1 MEREKFT
8 EILAMD
14 GFEEVVTVTK
24 EPHGFLSTHTH
35 PFEAK
40 ALILSGEL
48 RLWVGNAEQT
58 LRVGQVFH
66 LLSDEPHSEQYGP
79 EGVTYLVGRK

>member
-1 MEREKFT
+1 MEREDFT
-8 EILAMD
+8 EILARE
-14 GFEEVVTVTK
+14 GFEEVMTVTR
-24 EPHGFLSTHTH
+24 EPHGFLDTHTH

-48 RLWVGNAEQT
+48 RIKVGNAEQT
-58 LRVGQVFH
+58 YRAGQVFH
-66 LLSDEPHSEQYGP
+66 LMADEAHSERYGP